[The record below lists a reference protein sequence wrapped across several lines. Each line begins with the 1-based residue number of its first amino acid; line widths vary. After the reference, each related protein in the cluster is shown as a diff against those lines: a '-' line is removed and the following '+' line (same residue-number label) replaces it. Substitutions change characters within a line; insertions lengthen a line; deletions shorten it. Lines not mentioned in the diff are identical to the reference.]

1 MVARRY
7 RDLICWQ
14 LANELKLEVYAF
26 TARPVAAKDFKYCN
40 QIRDS
45 ARGAPRT
52 IAEGFGRYRPPEFA
66 RYLEFARASL
76 NETHNHLVDGLDLGY
91 LTVPDCEAMCHLAD
105 RAAGATTKLLL
116 YLKQRSSEP
125 RRFRNREPRT

>member
-1 MVARRY
+1 V
-7 RDLICWQ
+7 CWQ

-26 TARPVAAKDFKYCN
+26 TSTPAAARDFRYCN

-52 IAEGFGRYRPPEFA
+52 IAEGFGRYRPADFA

-76 NETHNHLVDGLDLGY
+76 VETHNHLLDGLDLGY
-91 LTVPDCEAMCHLAD
+91 LTAPDCAAMCRLAD

-116 YLKQRSSEP
+116 YLKKCS
-125 RRFRNREPRT
+125 

>member
-1 MVARRY
+1 MVARHY

-14 LANELKLEVYAF
+14 LANELKLGVYAF
-26 TARPVAAKDFKYCN
+26 TAKPSVARDFRYCN

-45 ARGAPRT
+45 SRGAPRT
-52 IAEGFGRYRPPEFA
+52 IAEGFGRYRPPDFA

-76 NETHNHLVDGLDLGY
+76 AETHNHLVDGLDLGY
-91 LTVPDCEAMCHLAD
+91 LTEPDCNSMCRLAD

-116 YLKQRSSEP
+116 YLKRRSSEP
-125 RRFRNREPRT
+125 RRLRNREP